1 LLNLI
6 NIISI
11 DQLGASGK
19 VLNKAQR
26 ILATVRCLRLGMVSV
41 VKADRQ
47 AAEASKSDRNVYSD
61 DEHTKRIEAVVSEIV
76 DQTR

>member
-1 LLNLI
+1 
-6 NIISI
+6 
-11 DQLGASGK
+11 
-19 VLNKAQR
+19 
-26 ILATVRCLRLGMVSV
+26 V